1 MPDLDLMLKLAARA
15 DDWNRV
21 VHRCAWCKRVVDERG
36 EYGAAAAGAP
46 AVVATDGMCPPCG
59 KRALAQVNARR
70 QRRRRLAA

>member
-1 MPDLDLMLKLAARA
+1 MPDLDLMLKIAAHA

-36 EYGAAAAGAP
+36 EYGAAAIGA

-59 KRALAQVNARR
+59 QAALVRVHARR
-70 QRRRRLAA
+70 QRRVA